1 MATCVAVPLDGKVQT
16 VTKKLMSVAL
26 VPARMEA
33 LAQYVD
39 VSRVSKLEKLRIHI
53 LMLQD
58 QFNGYMCNCTP
69 GWEGTNCDQE
79 IDECSSG
86 PCKNGGTCIVC

>member
-1 MATCVAVPLDGKVQT
+1 MTT

-39 VSRVSKLEKLRIHI
+39 VSRVSKLEMNPHSHA
-53 LMLQD
+53 
-58 QFNGYMCNCTP
+58 T
-69 GWEGTNCDQE
+69 
-79 IDECSSG
+79 G
-86 PCKNGGTCIVC
+86 PV

>member
-16 VTKKLMSVAL
+16 VTRKLMSVAL

-39 VSRVSKLEKLRIHI
+39 VSRVSKL
-53 LMLQD
+53 
-58 QFNGYMCNCTP
+58 
-69 GWEGTNCDQE
+69 
-79 IDECSSG
+79 
-86 PCKNGGTCIVC
+86 

>member
-39 VSRVSKLEKLRIHI
+39 VSRVSKLEMNPHS
-53 LMLQD
+53 D
-58 QFNGYMCNCTP
+58 T
-69 GWEGTNCDQE
+69 T
-79 IDECSSG
+79 G
-86 PCKNGGTCIVC
+86 PV